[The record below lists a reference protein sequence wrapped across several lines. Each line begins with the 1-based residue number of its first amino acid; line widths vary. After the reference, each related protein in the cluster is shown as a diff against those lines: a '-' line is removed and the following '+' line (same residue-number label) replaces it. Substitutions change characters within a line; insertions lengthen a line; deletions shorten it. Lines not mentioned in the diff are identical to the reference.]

1 MSKDST
7 PLSAYF
13 DLYQLALSY
22 EGKSPKT
29 LATYL
34 ANLHQFARHLESKA
48 GRPAVLSDFTPDAV
62 MDYIAARKQEPKYI
76 GHPFS
81 KLSHEPISPFS
92 LDQYV
97 RTLKGFATWLREK
110 RHTRSN
116 VLKDLQ
122 RPKLPKLVIEPLT
135 EAEIRRVFAT
145 IDTKTVNGARNYAI
159 LLLFLDTGLR
169 CGELCGLKLE
179 DVHLE
184 GKHCYVKVM
193 GKGQKERI
201 VYVGRRT
208 HEALLTYRTFVRP
221 RHAKNSAVMSF
232 FLSQEGRTMTLGAV
246 QQMMHD
252 LGAAAG
258 VPRMHPHLLR
268 HTSATQYLV
277 TGGDAISLQHR
288 LGHSGLEMTNRYIH
302 FASAELAAIQERV
315 APMDKLEI
323 KPMRVPRKK

>member
-1 MSKDST
+1 
-7 PLSAYF
+7 
-13 DLYQLALSY
+13 
-22 EGKSPKT
+22 
-29 LATYL
+29 
-34 ANLHQFARHLESKA
+34 
-48 GRPAVLSDFTPDAV
+48 
-62 MDYIAARKQEPKYI
+62 MDYIAARKQEPKYV

-97 RTLKGFATWLREK
+97 RTPKCLATWLREK
-110 RHTRSN
+110 RHTRTS

-122 RPKLPKLVIEPLT
+122 RPKLPKPVIEPLT
-135 EAEIRRVFAT
+135 ETEIRRAFAT
-145 IDTKTVNGARNYAI
+145 IDTRTPYGARNYAI

-221 RHAKNSAVMSF
+221 RHARNETVTSF

-252 LGAAAG
+252 LGRPPG
-258 VPRMHPHLLR
+258 YLECTPICF
-268 HTSATQYLV
+268 ATRRPPS
-277 TGGDAISLQHR
+277 TW
-288 LGHSGLEMTNRYIH
+288 
-302 FASAELAAIQERV
+302 
-315 APMDKLEI
+315 
-323 KPMRVPRKK
+323 